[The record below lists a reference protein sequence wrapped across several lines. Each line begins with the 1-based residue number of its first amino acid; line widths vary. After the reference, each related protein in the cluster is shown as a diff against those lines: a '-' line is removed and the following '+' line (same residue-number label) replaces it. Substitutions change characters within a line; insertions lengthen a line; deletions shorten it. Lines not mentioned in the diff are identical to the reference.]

1 MEDKVTSLLVE
12 SGSFG
17 RGGNAVTGFVLAVKN
32 ATRQTGEGNT
42 QTDSSQLTDDG
53 ILYEMCQQCHLL

>member
-17 RGGNAVTGFVLAVKN
+17 RKRGGVCALTGFVLAVKN

-42 QTDSSQLTDDG
+42 PPDSSQLTDD
-53 ILYEMCQQCHLL
+53 